1 MDEKEVPPPAAGV
14 ALFEADG
21 GAWKI
26 AAIRA
31 IGDWLKDKLS
41 DLPVIVIA

>member
-1 MDEKEVPPPAAGV
+1 VKEGAQL

-26 AAIRA
+26 AAIA
-31 IGDWLKDKLS
+31 LISSWLKNRIQTYAVTELAN
-41 DLPVIVIA
+41 LPIIS